1 MDLDE
6 YEEEMNEQ
14 EGEEALFFSGYQDWE
29 LWR

>member
-1 MDLDE
+1 MDLEE

-14 EGEEALFFSGYQDWE
+14 EGEESLFFSGYQDWE